1 MNWEE
6 RNRKREDREKIGKT
20 TKKEKEAT
28 VTSHVP
34 EED

>member
-1 MNWEE
+1 MKWEE
-6 RNRKREDREKIGKT
+6 RNRKRDREKIGKI